1 MKQYTFKSN
10 TKIDVK
16 LYDHKITINKKGI
29 RNKFLQGLNGEKTIF
44 IKNITAVEFKKP
56 TIFTIG
62 FLQFSIIG
70 GIESR
75 GGLKRAIYDENTI
88 IFRNKEEYNQ
98 AKEIKEFIEV
108 FISNGSDSNKKT
120 SSADEIYKLKDLL
133 DSGYIT
139 TEEFVKY
146 KNKILENY

>member
-1 MKQYTFKSN
+1 MKQYKFKSN

-16 LYDHKITINKKGI
+16 LYDDKITINKKGI

-56 TIFTIG
+56 TIFTSG

-70 GIESR
+70 GVESR

-88 IFRNKEEYNQ
+88 IFKNKEYSQ

-108 FISNGSDSNKKT
+108 FISNGSDSNKKI

-139 TEEFVKY
+139 TEEFVKS